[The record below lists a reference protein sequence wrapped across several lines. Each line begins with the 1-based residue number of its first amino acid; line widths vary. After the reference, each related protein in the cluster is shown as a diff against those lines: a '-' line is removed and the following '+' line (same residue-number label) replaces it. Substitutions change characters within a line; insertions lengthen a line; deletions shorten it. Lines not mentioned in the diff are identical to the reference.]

1 VLRYALTH
9 GWRIAI
15 FFATI
20 GIYTYIY
27 IHLKRSFGVL
37 RIKGGLSSATSGGQS
52 SGSGNHNRSGQQQQ
66 QRFGSGNASERG
78 LEESGDTQHIL
89 ETTSYEVTMELGDNI
104 GQKDVRSGAQWEV
117 SSSPAGQGNARSEG
131 KQAHFDSKNSRGNND
146 NNNNL
151 PSSSAA
157 TPHFRTSVMPPPPN
171 LKRMMLMNGYP
182 LAYIILWIP
191 GIANRLAESL
201 DSSPVWLKALQSST
215 QFVGFVN
222 AVTYG
227 FSEQR
232 THALKQWWNDR
243 RGTRGFQR
251 SRD

>member
-1 VLRYALTH
+1 MLRYALTH
-9 GWRIAI
+9 GWRLAI

-37 RIKGGLSSATSGGQS
+37 RIAGGALSSGQSGGSGSRSRRQQTFDNGNPSDGGLEG
-52 SGSGNHNRSGQQQQ
+52 
-66 QRFGSGNASERG
+66 
-78 LEESGDTQHIL
+78 GDTQHIL
-89 ETTSYEVTMELGDNI
+89 ATTSYEVTLEMGENPGAGG
-104 GQKDVRSGAQWEV
+104 GQKDARAGAQWEV
-117 SSSPAGQGNARSEG
+117 SSSSAQKNADGSGER
-131 KQAHFDSKNSRGNND
+131 KQAHFDTSNT
-146 NNNNL
+146 
-151 PSSSAA
+151 SSSTA
-157 TPHFRTSVMPPPPN
+157 TPGFRSSVMPPPPN

-201 DSSPVWLKALQSST
+201 GTSPVWLKALQSST

-232 THALKQWWNDR
+232 MHALKQWLQDR
-243 RGTRGFQR
+243 RGFQMTK
-251 SRD
+251 D